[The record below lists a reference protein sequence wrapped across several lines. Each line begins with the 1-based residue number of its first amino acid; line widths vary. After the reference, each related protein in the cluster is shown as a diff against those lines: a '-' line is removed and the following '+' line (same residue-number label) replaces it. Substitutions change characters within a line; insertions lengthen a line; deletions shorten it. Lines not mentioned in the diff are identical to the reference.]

1 MKIEHI
7 ALWAKDLERMK
18 SFYCTYFQAVPTEK
32 YNNNQKQFSSYFL
45 KFENGA
51 RLEIMHKPDLNS
63 PSSSHTYG
71 WAHIAISTG
80 SKEDVDKLTERLRE
94 DGYTITGNPRTTG
107 DGYYESTVLDPE
119 GNQLEITE

>member
-18 SFYCTYFQAVPTEK
+18 AFYCTYFQAVPNEK
-32 YNNNQKQFSSYFL
+32 YSNNRKQFSSYFL
-45 KFENGA
+45 NFENGA
-51 RLEIMHKPDLNS
+51 RLEIMHKPDLES
-63 PSSSHTYG
+63 PSSSHKYG
-71 WAHIAISTG
+71 WVHIAISVG